1 MSDTSGGLLTI
12 AALIVLLAV
21 AHQPFG
27 DYMAHVFTSPKH
39 WRVEQRIY
47 PLLGLNANAEQNA
60 PSYTV
65 SVLSF
70 SLISTIVLFLILI
83 GQKALP
89 FDRGLPGMP
98 WDMSLNTAVSFV
110 TNTNWQSYSGESTL
124 GFAAQAGGLAIQNF
138 LSAAVGL

>member
-1 MSDTSGGLLTI
+1 MSDTTAGLLTI
-12 AALIVLLAV
+12 AALIVLLAAV
-21 AHQPFG
+21 YVPFG
-27 DYMAHVFTSPKH
+27 DYMARIFTTTKH

-47 PLLGLNANAEQNA
+47 RLLGVNANAEQSA
-60 PSYTV
+60 RSYTV

-70 SLISTIVLFLILI
+70 SLISTIVLSLILV
-83 GQKALP
+83 GQTALP

-98 WDMSLNTAVSFV
+98 WDMGLNTAVSFV

-138 LSAAVGL
+138 L